1 MLKNSFDN
9 SKKGIPSSGKAM
21 KLRGIAALA
30 LAAAVF
36 AGLFAGCT
44 PGGNGL
50 KPTEIPTEAP
60 PPATPYVTPAPLSD
74 EEAYD
79 VEARYPVT
87 EVALGLVHPESYAAV
102 DGLGRR
108 LSTGGDGYTS
118 TLRKGTVP
126 SETQQGKYVGIF
138 YSSWHQ
144 ELSLSTGIRNVTEIL
159 ASLDSDEER
168 EKATHDFNHKVW
180 KNVGGYHFWDE
191 PIYNY
196 YSTTD
201 KYVLRKQAELLA
213 DACVDCIILDNTN
226 GTFLWEASFKA
237 LFEVFGQARKEGV
250 NAPCIVFMLPFG
262 PGDNSNVQLRELY
275 RKVYQKEEYRDLWFM
290 WDGKPLILAY
300 PDALGWSGKD
310 KEIRNFFTFKY
321 NEATYFS
328 TENSNSYWGWLS
340 VYPQCVYRKDNG
352 KVEEIT
358 VGVAQN
364 ADYKRNCIT
373 AMSGYNVTGRS
384 YTKGDYNYTYKLGNG
399 TDVKVDKNIANSKY
413 YGLNF
418 QQQWDFALNN
428 DPEFI
433 FVTGWNEWVAIRS
446 ETWAGDKTLKNTM
459 VDQFDTEHSRDCE
472 PSLGEMRDYY
482 YYQLCENIR
491 RFKGVAGTA
500 IPAAQKTIDIGGRIS
515 QWDDVGTT
523 YTYVGSTVER
533 SRANGSKGYGGKVYK
548 NKTARNDVAAV
559 KVAYDD
565 NFVYFYAECADEITP
580 SDGEGW
586 MRLFID
592 TAAADQAAWEGF
604 EFVVNRVNPTGNKA
618 AVERSKGGWNWENAG
633 EADIF
638 VRKNII
644 QIRIERT
651 VLGLG
656 LGGKPAEFGY
666 KWTDNNLTGN
676 NEGEILNL
684 YTDGEAAPGGRFE
697 FVFKG

>member
-1 MLKNSFDN
+1 MRSHLSGLKKTASL
-9 SKKGIPSSGKAM
+9 A
-21 KLRGIAALA
+21 IAAVL
-30 LAAAVF
+30 V
-36 AGLFAGCT
+36 AGNLAGCA
-44 PGGNGL
+44 PGGSAP
-50 KPTEIPTEAP
+50 KTTEIPTEVP

-79 VEARYPVT
+79 IEARYPVT
-87 EVALGLVHPESYAAV
+87 EVAEGLVKPSSYKAV
-102 DGLGRR
+102 DGLGRT
-108 LSTGGDGYTS
+108 LSNGGSEYSS
-118 TLRKGTVP
+118 TLRTGTVP
-126 SETQQGKYVGIF
+126 SSTQNGKFVGIF

-144 ELSLSTGIRNVTEIL
+144 ELSLSTGIRNVTQIL
-159 ASLDSDEER
+159 ATLESDEER
-168 EKATHDFNHKVW
+168 EKATHDYNHKVW
-180 KNVGGYHFWDE
+180 KGVGGYHFWDE

-201 KYVLRKQAELLA
+201 RYVLRKQAELLA
-213 DACVDCIILDNTN
+213 DAGVDCIILDNTN
-226 GTFLWEASFKA
+226 GTYLWEASFTA

-262 PGDNSNVQLRELY
+262 PGDNSNTQLRELY
-275 RKVYQKEEYRDLWFM
+275 KKVYSQEKYKDLWFM
-290 WDGKPLILAY
+290 WNGKPLILAY
-300 PDALGWSGKD
+300 PDSLGRSGTD
-310 KEIRNFFTFKY
+310 KEIRSFFTFKY

-328 TENSNSYWGWLS
+328 TENSNDYWGWLS
-340 VYPQCVYRKDNG
+340 VYPQCVYRKPDG
-352 KVEEIT
+352 TVEEIT

-373 AMSGYNVTGRS
+373 AMSGYNVMGRS
-384 YTKGDYNYTYKLGNG
+384 YAKGDYSYTYKLGDGNVV
-399 TDVKVDKNIANSKY
+399 TVDKNIANSKY
-413 YGLNF
+413 YGINF

-491 RFKGVAGTA
+491 RFKGVEDTVV
-500 IPAAQKTIDIGGRIS
+500 PAAQKTIDIGGKIS

-523 YTYVGSTVER
+523 YTYVGSTTER
-533 SRANGSKGYGGKVYK
+533 SRKNGSKGYGGKTYK
-548 NKTARNDVAAV
+548 NNTARNDIAAV

-565 NFVYFYAECADEITP
+565 NFVYFYAECADVITA

-586 MRLFID
+586 MRLFLD
-592 TAAADQAAWEGF
+592 TQAAGTDSWEGF
-604 EFVVNRVNPTGNKA
+604 EFVVNKVSPEGSRAV
-618 AVERSKGGWNWENAG
+618 VERSKGGWNWEVAG
-633 EADIF
+633 GADIY
-638 VRKNII
+638 VRRNII

-666 KWTDNNLTGN
+666 KWTDNNLIGD

-697 FVFKG
+697 FVFRG